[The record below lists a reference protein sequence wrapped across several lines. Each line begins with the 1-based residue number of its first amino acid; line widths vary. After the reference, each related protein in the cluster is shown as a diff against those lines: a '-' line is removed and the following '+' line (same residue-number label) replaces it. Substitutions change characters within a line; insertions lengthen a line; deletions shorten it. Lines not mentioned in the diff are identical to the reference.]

1 MSKFHFQIDPLSSQL
16 KFQQLIDAVIDAIS
30 RNLLEMGDILPS
42 VNQLCHESKL
52 SRDTVFKAYAE
63 LKDRG
68 IVESVPNKGY
78 FIARATSKVF
88 LFLDTFKA
96 YKEVLYGSF
105 RDNLPGNIGV
115 DLNFHHYNIEIFD
128 KVIQDS
134 IGKYTRYVVMNF
146 DHPRVPEIIS
156 RIPRDRL
163 LVIDWKIH
171 SMPEMS
177 VVFQDFGE
185 TLYHELRDHLERIR
199 KYKRFIYLYPE
210 FTYHPQESV
219 TWFER
224 FGKDHGLACQVLK
237 QAKKFDVKKGDLY
250 LLVSDRTLARF
261 LDQCSEKDLVA
272 GQDVGV
278 ISYNETPMKKYVKNG
293 ITVISTDFELMGKK
307 AAEFVTGGQPV
318 RIQVPTRM
326 KIRNSL

>member
-1 MSKFHFQIDPLSSQL
+1 MSKFHFQTDPFSNQL
-16 KFQQLIDAVIDAIS
+16 KFQQLVDAVIDAVS
-30 RNLLEMGDILPS
+30 RNLLTIGDILPS
-42 VNQLCHESKL
+42 VNQICQESKL

-78 FIARATSKVF
+78 FIASAISKVF

-105 RDNLPGNIGV
+105 RDNLPENIGV
-115 DLNFHHYNIEIFD
+115 DLNFHHYNIGIFD
-128 KVIQDS
+128 KVIQES
-134 IGKYTRYVVMNF
+134 IGKYTRYIVMNF

-163 LVIDWKIH
+163 LIIDWCIH
-171 SMPEMS
+171 STPEMS
-177 VVFQDFGE
+177 IIYQDFGQ
-185 TLYHELRDHLERIR
+185 TLYNSLKENLGLIR

-210 FTYHPQESV
+210 FTYHPQESI

-224 FGKDHGLACQVLK
+224 FGKDHQLNFQVLR
-237 QAKKFDVKKGDLY
+237 QAKKLNVQKDELY

-261 LDQCSEKDLVA
+261 LDQCSEKKLIP
-272 GQDVGV
+272 GKDVGV
-278 ISYNETPMKKYVKNG
+278 ISYNETPMKKYVKDG

-307 AAEFVTGGQPV
+307 AAEFAVNGEPV
-318 RIQVPTRM
+318 RLQIPTRM
-326 KIRNSL
+326 RLRRSL